1 MKNLLIFLFGA
12 TVGSVGTL
20 FYLRKDIKKQLET
33 IENNA
38 KNATANEPDGAQ
50 NGESEPKNESNIPF
64 EMKEDG
70 LPMAMKESTKV
81 NYNKIIENNYRGRPP
96 VPVMDTGVNSSG
108 FVGSDETDGGCF
120 EIDIDDFMHDESNE
134 KERLVYYM
142 GDKIMATE
150 SGTIVTN
157 PAMLVGSTWENCVGN
172 YADRTAFIRNAKLV
186 TDYEIYVEDGLYT
199 DEYGD
204 ENNFRED

>member
-12 TVGSVGTL
+12 AVGSVGTL

-38 KNATANEPDGAQ
+38 KKGV
-50 NGESEPKNESNIPF
+50 SEPENGSKSKAENSDKEPEENNIPF
-64 EMKEDG
+64 EIKEENT
-70 LPMAMKESTKV
+70 PIAMKETTKI
-81 NYNKIIENNYRGRPP
+81 NYNKIIDDNYRGRPP
-96 VPVMDTGVNSSG
+96 VPVMEHGMG
-108 FVGSDETDGGCF
+108 YAGMDETDGGCF
-120 EIDIDDFMHDESNE
+120 EIDMDDFTRDETNE
-134 KERLVYYM
+134 KERLVYYR

-150 SGTIVTN
+150 NGTIITN
-157 PAMLVGSTWENCVGN
+157 PALLVGTMWENCVGN
-172 YADRTAFIRNAKLV
+172 YAEHTAFIRNSRLV
-186 TDYEIYVEDGLYT
+186 TDYEIYVEDGLYS